1 MKEQGDILIFDSEAE
16 SESKIASRPSLKATV
31 LVDNISGKA
40 PDGRELGGEWG
51 LAVLIEYGDKK
62 VLLDAGASG
71 SLLVENAASLG
82 IDLGEVDFG
91 VLSHAHFDHADG
103 MSSFFEANKSAKF
116 YLSGSCAENCY
127 GKKWIFKRY
136 IGIRK
141 NLLAE
146 FSDRIEYVD
155 GVRELSRGVYI
166 VPHSTK
172 GLEEIG
178 RRENMYVRVD
188 GKWRPDDFSHEQS
201 LVFDTEG
208 GLVIFNSCSHA
219 GVENIIIE
227 VMSALPDKKVLAM
240 IGGFHLFNKSQEF
253 VISLADRIA
262 SLGIRHIYTG
272 HCTGAAAFKLLSDKL
287 GDIVKPLF
295 AGLVFGYE

>member
-1 MKEQGDILIFDSEAE
+1 MKEQGMLIFDSDAKPEG
-16 SESKIASRPSLKATV
+16 KIASRPSLKATV

-51 LAVLIEYGDKK
+51 LAMFIEYGGKK
-62 VLLDAGASG
+62 ILLDTGASG
-71 SLLVENAASLG
+71 SLLARNAALLG
-82 IDLGEVDFG
+82 VDLAEVDFG
-91 VLSHAHFDHADG
+91 VLSHAHFDHANG
-103 MSSFFEANKSAKF
+103 MSSFFEANRTAKF
-116 YLSGSCAENCY
+116 YLSSNCSENCY

-141 NLLAE
+141 NLLSE

-155 GVRELSRGVYI
+155 GVRELSGGIYI

-172 GLEEIG
+172 GLADIG
-178 RRENMYVRVD
+178 RRENMYVRAD

-219 GVENIIIE
+219 GVENIISE

-240 IGGFHLFNKSQEF
+240 IGGFHLFNKSREF
-253 VISLADRIA
+253 VISLADKIA

-272 HCTGAAAFKLLSDKL
+272 HCTGSAALEILSDRL
-287 GDIVKPLF
+287 GGIVNPLHT
-295 AGLVFGYE
+295 GLVISF